1 MASQSKRPSRD
12 NNADGLVDESK
23 KIRLA
28 TEQGPL
34 SLRNWRGK
42 RLLASTKRWDVEKAI
57 VDRPG
62 FKVLLK
68 GQGSLRGQFK
78 VLEVN
83 ASGVVNGESKSEPI
97 RHALSKGWE
106 SDFGDVIKP
115 DGVIGRSTKPDAN
128 GDGLL
133 DKGHRRAYRILAGS
147 DELVT
152 LRSKTGEPLSK
163 NSSKR
168 WDAVQALS
176 VEDGFQVLL
185 QKGSRRK
192 PEFKLL
198 SVGADGITTD
208 QSTLR

>member
-42 RLLASTKRWDVEKAI
+42 RLLASTKRLDVEKAI

-78 VLEVN
+78 V
-83 ASGVVNGESKSEPI
+83 
-97 RHALSKGWE
+97 
-106 SDFGDVIKP
+106 
-115 DGVIGRSTKPDAN
+115 
-128 GDGLL
+128 
-133 DKGHRRAYRILAGS
+133 
-147 DELVT
+147 
-152 LRSKTGEPLSK
+152 
-163 NSSKR
+163 
-168 WDAVQALS
+168 
-176 VEDGFQVLL
+176 
-185 QKGSRRK
+185 
-192 PEFKLL
+192 
-198 SVGADGITTD
+198 
-208 QSTLR
+208 